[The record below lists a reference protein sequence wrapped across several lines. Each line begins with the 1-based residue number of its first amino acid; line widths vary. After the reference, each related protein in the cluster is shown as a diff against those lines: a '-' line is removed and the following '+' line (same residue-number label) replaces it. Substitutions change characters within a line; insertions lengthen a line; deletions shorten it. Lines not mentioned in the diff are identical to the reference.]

1 MKARYTF
8 LIVIITAA
16 IFAGACLDNNRPQPT
31 YTNGRPIELPPMNA
45 NQSNNANKATPNP
58 NGLPALFKGEDY
70 SRLRY
75 KLMDAGWS
83 PARSKDGELKC
94 SRGDNALC
102 KQYPEFENEVSGRP
116 VFRWNRGDKN
126 VLIYTT
132 GDPFVYDSYKAEKPA
147 ASPSASP
154 AAVPA
159 NTAKNQPAKP
169 ANANS
174 DDASDES
181 EDNPE
186 TEP

>member
-1 MKARYTF
+1 MKARCTLF
-8 LIVIITAA
+8 IVILTAA

-31 YTNGRPIELPPMNA
+31 YTNGKPIELPPMNA
-45 NQSNNANKATPNP
+45 NQSNNAANKATPNP

-75 KLMDAGWS
+75 KMMDAGWS
-83 PARSKDGELKC
+83 PARSKKGELQC

-102 KQYPEFENEVSGRP
+102 KQYPEFEDDVSGRP

-132 GDPFVYDSYKAEKPA
+132 GDPFVYDSYKADKPP

-154 AAVPA
+154 ATIPA
-159 NTAKNQPAKP
+159 NSAKNQPA
-169 ANANS
+169 NTNS
-174 DDASDES
+174 DDAPDES

-186 TEP
+186 SEP